1 MFNKIL
7 IKMDSKYNL
16 YFRLTDPDDWY
27 LVKFNNHT
35 VFEGPLDDCMTFI
48 KSHSKGV

>member
-1 MFNKIL
+1 
-7 IKMDSKYNL
+7 MDSKYNL

-35 VFEGPLDDCMTFI
+35 VFEGFLNDCMAFI

>member
-1 MFNKIL
+1 
-7 IKMDSKYNL
+7 MDSKYNL

-27 LVKFNNHT
+27 LVKLNHHI

-48 KSHSKGV
+48 KSRSKGA